1 MSMSRIAHARLIGE
15 EMPVNLLCLI
25 MHHVRA
31 PLSSWTKMQGQLMP
45 TDKVPEENTQSRLST
60 TGGGRAAAGRDAQV
74 HIFKNS
80 RSSPGFKIL

>member
-31 PLSSWTKMQGQLMP
+31 PLSSWTKMQGQLVP
-45 TDKVPEENTQSRLST
+45 TDRVPDEHTHT
-60 TGGGRAAAGRDAQV
+60 HT
-74 HIFKNS
+74 
-80 RSSPGFKIL
+80 SS